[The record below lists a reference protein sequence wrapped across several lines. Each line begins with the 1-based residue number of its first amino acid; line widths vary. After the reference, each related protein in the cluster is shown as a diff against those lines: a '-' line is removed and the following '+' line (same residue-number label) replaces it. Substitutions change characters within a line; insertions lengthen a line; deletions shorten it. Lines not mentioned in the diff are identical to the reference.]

1 MRWFDTPEKAFIPFS
16 NIKHITKKVTEE
28 ISQKHLKSFLQTTL
42 QLAKL
47 PIEKDTKVFYS
58 FIKETNIYEIYF
70 FSTPHKQPLLEI
82 QLFENYP
89 HLNKNQYQLF
99 ITNSFFTIYSYG
111 KVIIA
116 YENKNYD
123 LNDIIKFIQFT
134 HKITIEETITIHDE
148 EYHQLKL
155 NTTNPKPLPYLSLAS
170 SYEQYYFL
178 VYLLLIILLS
188 FYFYTITYNQ
198 PLPKQQTITTEPPYK
213 NEKISLKITQF
224 IQNLNSKNIK
234 LEELKYD
241 KKLFAKIKSNNQN
254 IHDFLALYK
263 KDMKIIRLEKKGD
276 NLLCAEV
283 EIEF

>member
-1 MRWFDTPEKAFIPFS
+1 MKWFDTPEKVFIPFS
-16 NIKHITKKVTEE
+16 NITHITKKVTEE
-28 ISQKHLKSFLQTTL
+28 ISQKHLNSFLKTTL

-47 PIEKDTKVFYS
+47 PLKKDTKVFYS
-58 FIKETNIYEIYF
+58 FIKETNLYEIYI

-99 ITNSFFTIYSYG
+99 ITNNFFTIYSDG

-123 LNDIIKFIQFT
+123 PNDIVKFIQFT
-134 HKITIEETITIHDE
+134 HKITIEEIITINDE

-155 NTTNPKPLPYLSLAS
+155 RSTNLKPLPYFSLAS

-178 VYLLLIILLS
+178 VYVLLLLLG
-188 FYFYTITYNQ
+188 FYFYTISYNQ
-198 PLPKQQTITTEPPYK
+198 PLPDQQTITTEQPYK
-213 NEKISLKITQF
+213 NAKISLKITQF

-234 LEELKYD
+234 LQELQYD
-241 KKLFAKIKSNNQN
+241 KKLFAKIESNNQN

-263 KDMKIIRLEKKGD
+263 KDMKIITLEKIGD
-276 NLLCAEV
+276 NLLYAEV

>member
-1 MRWFDTPEKAFIPFS
+1 MKLSSTLTSQLVLFS
-16 NIKHITKKVTEE
+16 NTKHITKKVTEE
-28 ISQKHLKSFLQTTL
+28 ISQKNLKSFLKTAL
-42 QLAKL
+42 FHEHY
-47 PIEKDTKVFYS
+47 PITKNTKIFYS
-58 FIKETNIYEIYF
+58 YIKETNLYEIYI
-70 FSTPHKQPLLEI
+70 FSTPYKQPLLEI

-89 HLNKNQYQLF
+89 HLHKNRYQLF

-123 LNDIIKFIQFT
+123 PNDIVKFIQFT
-134 HKITIEETITIHDE
+134 HKITIEEIITINDE

-155 NTTNPKPLPYLSLAS
+155 NTTNLKPLPYLSIAS

-178 VYLLLIILLS
+178 VYLLLVILLS

-198 PLPKQQTITTEPPYK
+198 PLPKQQTITTEPLYK

-234 LEELKYD
+234 LQELQYD
-241 KKLFAKIKSNNQN
+241 KKLFAKIESKNQN
-254 IHDFLALYK
+254 IHDFIALYK

-276 NLLCAEV
+276 NLLYAEV